1 MLDMKRSART
11 KPNQLQFLQMHA
23 TMAATAAG
31 GFGASASGGAGSS
44 GPFKSRLVSDIKQPW
59 KTNDERAQKS
69 GAHKTITWVQ
79 KMKPATPSAGFKKAV
94 AVAPTYKTGIC
105 FTGEWH
111 DNHKQGMPLYL
122 LFSLENAPEC
132 WLISAHAN
140 ARNR

>member
-1 MLDMKRSART
+1 MKPPPHAAVT
-11 KPNQLQFLQMHA
+11 TNPNQLQMHA

-44 GPFKSRLVSDIKQPW
+44 GAFKSRLVSDIKQPW

-79 KMKPATPSAGFKKAV
+79 KIKPATPSAGFKKSA

-111 DNHKQGMPLYL
+111 DNHKQGASLCASFPL
-122 LFSLENAPEC
+122 SMHAPV
-132 WLISAHAN
+132 LTD
-140 ARNR
+140 